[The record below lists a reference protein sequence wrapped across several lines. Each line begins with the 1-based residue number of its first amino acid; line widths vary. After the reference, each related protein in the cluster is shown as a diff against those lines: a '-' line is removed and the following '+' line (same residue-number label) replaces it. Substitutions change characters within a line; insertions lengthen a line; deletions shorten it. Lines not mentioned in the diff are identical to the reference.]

1 MKAVLLPSE
10 SSFVPTEVSAPHC
23 EDWGSREAPA
33 AGDGAGGEDAN
44 AGRTDGPRTALHL
57 LFLPCPCA
65 LWTSVSSVALC
76 ELTHLF
82 FS

>member
-1 MKAVLLPSE
+1 MKAVLPSE
-10 SSFVPTEVSAPHC
+10 SSFIPTEVSAPHC
-23 EDWGSREAPA
+23 GEDWGSREAPKV
-33 AGDGAGGEDAN
+33 GGVAGGEDAS
-44 AGRTDGPRTALHL
+44 AGRVDGPRAALHL

-65 LWTSVSSVALC
+65 LWTSVPSVALC